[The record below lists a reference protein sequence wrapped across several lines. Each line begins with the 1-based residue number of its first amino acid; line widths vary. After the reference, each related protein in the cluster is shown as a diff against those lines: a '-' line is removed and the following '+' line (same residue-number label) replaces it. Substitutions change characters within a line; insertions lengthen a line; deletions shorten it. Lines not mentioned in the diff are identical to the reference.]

1 LDALSSSS
9 NLIRAVVFTA
19 IGFWLSR
26 HYYLKYHESKS
37 AERERNIERRLVKML
52 RNEGLTE
59 VELEQ
64 VKKEILQ

>member
-1 LDALSSSS
+1 M
-9 NLIRAVVFTA
+9 
-19 IGFWLSR
+19 GFWLSR
-26 HYYLKYHESKS
+26 HYYLKYHESKG

-59 VELEQ
+59 VEVEQ